1 MCDWEAFFFPPSVL
15 FQKDKNKKE
24 ENAKIN
30 AINNETQKEIKEMN
44 KTMNENGEAIET
56 TALNANKQKKNT
68 VSSLRLN
75 TINNNLGLNI

>member
-1 MCDWEAFFFPPSVL
+1 MCDWETFFFPPSVF
-15 FQKDKNKKE
+15 FQKDKYKKE

-30 AINNETQKEIKEMN
+30 TINNETQKEIKEMN

-56 TALNANKQKKNT
+56 TALNTNKQKKNT